1 VLNRK
6 QKRIFI
12 PVLIIA
18 ETVSNNYTME
28 TSILES
34 KLKRNKIHFLKD
46 GNSIVIGKQKIDYL
60 MLIGLGIFPIVSGTG
75 ILIFMFSND
84 ILSEG
89 GGTGKIIALSIGLMS
104 TGLFTLSRLKNK
116 KLNNSNHKTLSNSML
131 VVKNEFGEYRLTHS
145 TIKDYQISIQQVSED
160 IFEGNLAIVDNEN
173 RVHQVIGMEDEKE
186 QYVLDDL
193 KWFSNFIAETLNVEK

>member
-1 VLNRK
+1 MLNRK

-186 QYVLDDL
+186 QYVLDDS
-193 KWFSNFIAETLNVEK
+193 KWFSNFIPETLNVEK

>member
-1 VLNRK
+1 MLNRK

>member
-1 VLNRK
+1 
-6 QKRIFI
+6 
-12 PVLIIA
+12 
-18 ETVSNNYTME
+18 ME